1 LKEVFVMEKKGIA
14 LGVGQAAPEFVLR
27 DQDGK
32 DVSWS
37 ESEGKLVLLS
47 FHPLAWTELCA
58 KQMQAL
64 EQNKDMFESLGTVP
78 LGLSVDTVPSK
89 KAWADHLGIKSLR
102 LLSDFWPHGEV
113 AKAYGIF
120 REKGGTS
127 ERASIIVD
135 KNGKIAFVRVYGVS
149 QLPDIAEI
157 TELLKKL
164 QSRP

>member
-1 LKEVFVMEKKGIA
+1 MEKKGGP
-14 LGVGQAAPEFVLR
+14 LGAGETAPEFVLK

-32 DVSWS
+32 DVRLS
-37 ESEGKLVLLS
+37 ELKGRRVLLS
-47 FHPLAWTELCA
+47 FHPLAWTGLCA

-64 EQNKDMFESLGTVP
+64 EENKDMFVSLSTVP
-78 LGLSVDTVPSK
+78 LGLSVDTMPSK

-135 KNGKIAFVRVYGVS
+135 KNGKIAFVRVHEVS

-157 TELLKKL
+157 MEVLKKL
-164 QSRP
+164 YSRP